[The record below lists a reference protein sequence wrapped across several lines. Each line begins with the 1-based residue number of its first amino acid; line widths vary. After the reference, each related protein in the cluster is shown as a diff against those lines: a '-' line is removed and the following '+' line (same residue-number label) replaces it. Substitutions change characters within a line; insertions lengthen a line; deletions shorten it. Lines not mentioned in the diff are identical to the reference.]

1 MEIKTLISAEDI
13 AARVQALGKEI
24 TEHFQDKLDPN
35 NPDDK
40 LIIIGVLKGAYI
52 FTADLVRHI
61 GLPQQ
66 VEFVRISSYGDST
79 ESSGVL
85 QTPDLALP
93 IDIRDKN
100 IIIVEDIVDTGQT
113 AEFLLKY
120 IRQQFQPKELKL
132 VSFLSKPARRTVD
145 INPDLYGFEIED
157 KFVVGYGL
165 DYAERYRELKYLGYI
180 DNVEE

>member
-1 MEIKTLISAEDI
+1 MEINTLISAEDI
-13 AARVQALGKEI
+13 ASRVKELGKEI
-24 TEHFQDKLDPN
+24 TEFFQDKLDTN
-35 NPDDK
+35 NSEDK

-61 GLPQQ
+61 DLPQQ

-85 QTPDLALP
+85 QTPDLSLP
-93 IDIRDKN
+93 VNIRGKN

-120 IRQQFQPKELKL
+120 ITEQFKPKNIKL

-145 INPDLYGFEIED
+145 IEPDLYGFEIED

-165 DYAERYRELKYLGYI
+165 DYAESYRELKYLGHI
-180 DNVEE
+180 ENVEE